1 MSHSSLLENGHG
13 EKKSNEVNFCELF
26 PCVLFGTFIHD
37 IYICIVFVGLVS
49 KVFLLFTNDVYTQ
62 QCLTLLFA
70 DAVFRNLCIYEEKK
84 LNIDDHEKV

>member
-1 MSHSSLLENGHG
+1 MARKSLTN
-13 EKKSNEVNFCELF
+13 VNFCELF
-26 PCVLFGTFIHD
+26 SRILFGTFIGSF
-37 IYICIVFVGLVS
+37 YICIGFVGLVS

-70 DAVFRNLCIYEEKK
+70 DAVFRNLFIYEEKK